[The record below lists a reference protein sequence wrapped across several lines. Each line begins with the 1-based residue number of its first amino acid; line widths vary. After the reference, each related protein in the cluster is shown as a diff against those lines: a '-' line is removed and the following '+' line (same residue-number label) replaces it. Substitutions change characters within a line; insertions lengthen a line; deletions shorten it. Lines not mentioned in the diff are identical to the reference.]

1 MYTKTQLNNVRD
13 IFITCTKIG
22 KRYETI
28 AEESFAFIHSE
39 DSSFRLI
46 KWDARDVE
54 KHNENSLDLLK
65 KLVLFGYS
73 EAREKHIYKNVRFED
88 LIEILVDFS
97 KGCVHP
103 DFKRYEDLY
112 VFECGSLL
120 FMISVR

>member
-1 MYTKTQLNNVRD
+1 MYTKINNVRD

-28 AEESFAFIHSE
+28 AEESFTFIHSE
-39 DSSFRLI
+39 DSPFRLI
-46 KWDARDVE
+46 NWDARDVE

-65 KLVLFGYS
+65 KLALFGYS
-73 EAREKHIYKNVRFED
+73 QAREKHIYKSVGFKD

-97 KGCVHP
+97 KGCVYL
-103 DFKRYEDLY
+103 DFKRDEDLY
-112 VFECGSLL
+112 AFECGSLL

>member
-1 MYTKTQLNNVRD
+1 MYTKTQLNNVRS
-13 IFITCTKIG
+13 IFITCTKMG
-22 KRYETI
+22 KRYETT
-28 AEESFAFIHSE
+28 AVEAFTFILSE
-39 DSSFRLI
+39 DSPFRLI

-73 EAREKHIYKNVRFED
+73 EVRKKHIYKSVRFKD

-97 KGCVHP
+97 KGCVYQ
-103 DFKRYEDLY
+103 DFKRSEDFY
-112 VFECGSLL
+112 GFECGSLV

>member
-1 MYTKTQLNNVRD
+1 MYTKIQVNNVRD

-22 KRYETI
+22 EHYATI

-54 KHNENSLDLLK
+54 KHNEISLDLLK
-65 KLVLFGYS
+65 KLALFGWS
-73 EAREKHIYKNVRFED
+73 QAREKHIYKSVRFKD
-88 LIEILVDFS
+88 LTEILVDFS
-97 KGCVHP
+97 KGCVYL

-112 VFECGSLL
+112 AFECGSLL